1 MCTAISITKKT
12 HLFGR
17 TLDVA
22 ESYGEEVIITP
33 RFSPL
38 SFTDGEHTESHL
50 AFIGAGIIRDGFVL
64 YFDGMNE
71 AGLAAAALNFPDYT
85 KYESPAPEYNN
96 IASFEV
102 IPKILAKCKT
112 VKEAKALLSLAKIT
126 DIPFSKALP
135 PSPLHWIFSDKK
147 EAVTAEQTKSGLH
160 IYDNPCGILTNAPD
174 FPFHIKRLS
183 EFSAL
188 SPKNPASTLINKHSF
203 FSGGYGALG
212 LPGDFSSPSR
222 FIRADFL
229 SKYTKAESDGVSAFF
244 HIMDSVSI
252 PDGAMIGKEGKPHK
266 TVYTA
271 CMDTDSHVYYF
282 HTYENRRI
290 RAVRLE
296 ARAASLS
303 YPTHIPMHS
312 PEDTELLAIN
322 YS

>member
-1 MCTAISITKKT
+1 MCTAISITGKT

-33 RFSPL
+33 RFYPL
-38 SFTDGEHTESHL
+38 SFTDGEHTENHL
-50 AFIGAGIIRDGFVL
+50 AFIGAGIIRDGFAL

-85 KYESPAPEYNN
+85 KYESSATEHNN

-102 IPKILAKCKT
+102 IPKILSKCKT
-112 VKEAKALLSLAKIT
+112 VKEARALLSLAKIT
-126 DIPFSKALP
+126 DIPFSKSLP
-135 PSPLHWIFSDKK
+135 PSPLHWIFSDRS
-147 EAVTAEQTKSGLH
+147 ESITAEQTKSGLH
-160 IYDNPCGILTNAPD
+160 IYANPCGILTNAPD

-203 FSGGYGALG
+203 FSGGYGAMG

-229 SKYTKAESDGVSAFF
+229 SKYTKTESDGVGAFF

-252 PDGAMIGKEGKPHK
+252 PDGAMLGKEGKPHK
-266 TVYTA
+266 TLYTA
-271 CMDTDSHVYYF
+271 CMDTDSRVYYF

-303 YPTHIPMHS
+303 YPVSIPMHS
-312 PEDTELLAIN
+312 PEDTELIALT
-322 YS
+322 YK